1 MNVRICGALLV
12 VTALVTAVSAG
23 ARVSAGADQST
34 TVETLNAISFNA
46 GLYALGGAARFIS
59 GITLLAAALTL
70 PLIWAKSRR
79 RGWSPV
85 RGLFAVSGGFTAV
98 SGVLAV
104 TLAMSSPA
112 ALLLVSGPDGGGWIE
127 SVLQARWMTG
137 KIGFALAGLAL
148 LSVARSLWT
157 ADGARRW
164 AAPASA
170 IIGAAMQFI
179 WVDSATAVHP
189 VVGVAFFLWLLA
201 AGILLLTGRVPD
213 SSPPA
218 PDHAARSR
226 FRRRGT

>member
-1 MNVRICGALLV
+1 MKVRICGALLV
-12 VTALVTAVSAG
+12 VTALVTALSAG

-59 GITLLAAALTL
+59 GITLAAAALTL
-70 PLIWAKSRR
+70 PLTWAKPWM

-85 RGLFAVSGGFTAV
+85 RGLFFVSGGFTVV

-104 TLAMSSPA
+104 TLAVSSPA
-112 ALLLVSGPDGGGWIE
+112 ALLLVSDLDSSRWIE
-127 SVLQARWMTG
+127 SLLQARWLTG

-148 LSVARSLWT
+148 LSVSRSLWT
-157 ADGARRW
+157 VAGARRW
-164 AAPASA
+164 AGAVST
-170 IIGAAMQFI
+170 ITGAAMQFI

-189 VVGVAFFLWLLA
+189 VVGVVFFLWLLA
-201 AGILLLTGRVPD
+201 AGVLLLTGRVQD
-213 SSPPA
+213 SSA
-218 PDHAARSR
+218 PDQTVPSR